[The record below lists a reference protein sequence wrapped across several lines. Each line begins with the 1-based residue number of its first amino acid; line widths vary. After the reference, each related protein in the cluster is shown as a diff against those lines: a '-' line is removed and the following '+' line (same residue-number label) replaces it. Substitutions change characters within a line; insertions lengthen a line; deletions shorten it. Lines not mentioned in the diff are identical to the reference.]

1 VDHRVTTKA
10 YAMPSTRRA
19 ILEAF
24 TATAPDA
31 LSPSGITTAKQD
43 DPSLP
48 APSELT
54 LLMNRTSFGVRQE
67 EFDVARQLGYDAWLE
82 YQLAHEQI
90 DVAQLEAELASL
102 LITLAMSNK
111 QLIELAQSSGRQ
123 GQAVDELR
131 AATFLRQIY
140 SARQLYEVMVEFWTN
155 HFNVQHLDGPVR
167 YYKTVE
173 DRELIRRHALGRF
186 GDLLRGDARSAAM
199 LYYLDNYTNV
209 ASGPNENYARELL
222 ELHTMG
228 ADGGYNETDVAEVAR
243 AFTGWTLT
251 PFRGVY
257 DDIGFVFDAAQH
269 DTGSKSVLGTTIPAG
284 GGISDGDTVLQMLLD
299 HPSTARY
306 LATKLVRRFVS
317 DAPPASLVSAVAA
330 TYTSSGG
337 DIKAMLRTL
346 LTSSEF
352 RASSDNKF
360 KRPVEYV
367 MSALRTAAPT
377 LQGSNYLRIIG
388 EQLNT
393 LGQLHYLWP
402 TPDGY
407 PDTREYWTH
416 TSALLTRWNFSFGL
430 VENALGGGMTVDI
443 AAMLGDATLP
453 AQIVDRMAER
463 LLHRPLAD
471 GDRSALIAFV
481 ANRNAP
487 HRPVP
492 SASRLTR
499 ARELAGVLLGSAYF
513 QYR

>member
-1 VDHRVTTKA
+1 
-10 YAMPSTRRA
+10 MPSTRRA

-24 TATAPDA
+24 TASAPDA
-31 LSPSGITTAKQD
+31 LAPAGIAATKQD
-43 DPSLP
+43 DASIP
-48 APSELT
+48 APPELT
-54 LLMNRTSFGVRQE
+54 LLMNRTSFGIRQE
-67 EFDVARQLGYDAWLE
+67 EYDVARQLGYDTWLE

-90 DVAQLEAELASL
+90 DVSQLETALAGAL
-102 LITLAMSNK
+102 VTLAMTNK
-111 QLIELAQSSGRQ
+111 QIIDLAESTGRQ
-123 GQAVDELR
+123 FQAVDELR

-140 SARQLYEVMVEFWTN
+140 SGRQLYEVMVEFWTN
-155 HFNVQHLDGPVR
+155 HFNVQHVDGPVQ
-167 YYKTVE
+167 YFKTVE

-186 GDLLRGDARSAAM
+186 GDLLRGDARSPAM

-243 AFTGWTLT
+243 AFTGWTIS
-251 PFRGVY
+251 PPRGIYNDVQF
-257 DDIGFVFDAAQH
+257 IFNAPQH
-269 DTGSKSVLGTTIPAG
+269 DNGSKRVLGTTLPAG
-284 GGISDGDTVLQMLLD
+284 GGIADGDQVIEMLLA
-299 HPSTARY
+299 HQSTARY

-317 DAPPASLVSAVAA
+317 DAPPASLVTSVAA

-346 LTSSEF
+346 LTSPEF
-352 RASSDNKF
+352 KASADSKF

-367 MSALRTAAPT
+367 MSALRTTAPT
-377 LQGSNYLRIIG
+377 LQGNVYLRVIG

-430 VENALGGGMTVDI
+430 VEGTLGGGI
-443 AAMLGDATLP
+443 AVNVAGMLGDAATP
-453 AQIVDRMAER
+453 AQIVDRMSDR
-463 LLHRPLAD
+463 LLHRPLAA
-471 GDRSALIAFV
+471 GDRDALIGFV

-492 SASRLTR
+492 SASRLAR